1 KPILAKMEL
10 YFIKN
15 HLLKGER
22 LMSDFF
28 NDYFNIKRMI
38 EEKRAYKQQM
48 ARVEAMPE
56 DYKFVFK
63 KIQSYMWLFATGAG
77 YDMMEVHTDL
87 VELFES
93 GIANNKKVLEIT
105 GDDVAT
111 FSEELLLNCKTY
123 TETCHEK
130 LNREIHEKIEKK

>member
-1 KPILAKMEL
+1 MT
-10 YFIKN
+10 
-15 HLLKGER
+15 
-22 LMSDFF
+22 DFF

-38 EEKRAYKQQM
+38 EEKREYKQQM

-63 KIQSYMWLFATGAG
+63 KIQSYMWTFASGAG
-77 YDMMEVHTDL
+77 YDMMEVHNNL

-105 GDDVAT
+105 GDDVAE
-111 FSEELLLNCKTY
+111 FCEELLKSCKTY
-123 TETCHEK
+123 TENWRDK
-130 LNREIHEKIEKK
+130 LNREIHEKIYG

>member
-1 KPILAKMEL
+1 MGL

-15 HLLKGER
+15 EVFKGEK

-38 EEKRAYKQQM
+38 EEKREYKQHM
-48 ARVEAMPE
+48 ERVDAMPE

-63 KIQSYMWLFATGAG
+63 KIQSHMWMFTAGAG
-77 YDMMEVHTDL
+77 YDMMEVHNDL
-87 VELFES
+87 VELFEM

-105 GDDVAT
+105 GNDVAL
-111 FSEELLLNCKTY
+111 FCDELLLNCKTY
-123 TETCHEK
+123 TENWRDK
-130 LNREIHEKIEKK
+130 LNREIYEKLEKK